1 LISNFI
7 EPFLQSVSRLG
18 WADLLDEL
26 LVFTERSVNWCQLH
40 VDASMQAFF
49 RPFALYLLTNDV
61 FRPSRLSELPEV

>member
-1 LISNFI
+1 
-7 EPFLQSVSRLG
+7 
-18 WADLLDEL
+18 
-26 LVFTERSVNWCQLH
+26 VFTERSVNWCQLH